1 MPDVFAELGKLGS
14 FVLTTLWVH
23 GPWSPLLPAAYEPVL
38 LLFGKLY
45 PPLLIAVV
53 GAVLSVVMEAINYR
67 VYDWMA
73 GWRRLETF
81 RQKAVQGRLVHLFER
96 RPFLVVW
103 LFAVSP
109 VPDWAARVLA
119 VLAEYPIRRYLLAFL
134 LGRIPKFWAFA
145 ALGEALPLSDR
156 TVLIGAI
163 AVTGLFLVI
172 GLWKAKDEQ
181 RGAREEGNRDEG
193 TRDERTRDEGP
204 GSRDE
209 GQTSDKADS
218 PLVPRP

>member
-1 MPDVFAELGKLGS
+1 MPDIFAELGKLGS
-14 FVLTTLWVH
+14 FVITTLWVH

-45 PPLLIAVV
+45 PPLLIAIV
-53 GAVLSVVMEAINYR
+53 GAVLSVLMEGINYH

-73 GWRRLETF
+73 GWHRLDKL

-103 LFAVSP
+103 LFALSP

-119 VLAEYPIRRYLLAFL
+119 VLAAYPIRRYMLAFL

-172 GLWKAKDEQ
+172 GLW
-181 RGAREEGNRDEG
+181 RGASGDEGQG
-193 TRDERTRDEGP
+193 TRDEGRETRDEGRET
-204 GSRDE
+204 SDE
-209 GQTSDKADS
+209 GPEAANDVREPT
-218 PLVPRP
+218 LPRP

>member
-1 MPDVFAELGKLGS
+1 MAVN
-14 FVLTTLWVH
+14 
-23 GPWSPLLPAAYEPVL
+23 LPPAPVL
-38 LLFGKLY
+38 
-45 PPLLIAVV
+45 V
-53 GAVLSVVMEAINYR
+53 
-67 VYDWMA
+67 W
-73 GWRRLETF
+73 
-81 RQKAVQGRLVHLFER
+81 
-96 RPFLVVW
+96 PFLVVW

-181 RGAREEGNRDEG
+181 RGAREEGKREEG
-193 TRDERTRDEGP
+193 TRDEGP
-204 GSRDE
+204 GTRDE

>member
-1 MPDVFAELGKLGS
+1 VPDVFAELGKLGS

-45 PPLLIAVV
+45 PPLLIAIV
-53 GAVLSVVMEAINYR
+53 GAVLSVLMEGINYH

-73 GWRRLETF
+73 GWRRLESLK
-81 RQKAVQGRLVHLFER
+81 RRAVQGRLVHLFER

-103 LFAVSP
+103 LFALSP

-119 VLAEYPIRRYLLAFL
+119 VLAAYPIRRYMLAFL

-145 ALGEALPLSDR
+145 ALGDALPLSDR

-163 AVTGLFLVI
+163 AVTGVFLVV
-172 GLWKAKDEQ
+172 GLW
-181 RGAREEGNRDEG
+181 RGRAEAAVE
-193 TRDERTRDEGP
+193 TRDEGRETR
-204 GSRDE
+204 GEGRETRDE
-209 GQTSDKADS
+209 VREPT
-218 PLVPRP
+218 LPRP